1 MMPGTSF
8 DSTDLTRADFAAL
21 AALVREHTGIAMHE
35 HKRVLLQGRL
45 RPRLRTLGLARYGD
59 YIARVRADRAEVQAF
74 INLVTTNDTAFFRTP
89 AVWDYLERDF
99 LPAWVAQSPGR
110 TLRIWSAA
118 AASGEEA
125 YSLAMLCSGFQ
136 ARAPQLNASQLKFAI
151 TATDIDTAVLATAA
165 TGLYEGRTAQRFAE
179 THPELARSHFMPEAG
194 GLRARP
200 ELRAHVRFGEHH
212 LLAPWP
218 GGAQFDLVLLRN
230 VLIYFDED
238 NQKRVL
244 GQVRAAMAP
253 GARLV
258 LGEQESITRIATP
271 FDFEQTHVYR
281 IRQEHA

>member
-1 MMPGTSF
+1 MMPATSF
-8 DSTDLTRADFAAL
+8 DSADLTGADFAAL

-45 RPRLRTLGLARYGD
+45 LPRLRTLGLARYGD

-89 AVWDYLERDF
+89 AVWEYLERDF

-136 ARAPQLNASQLKFAI
+136 ARAPRLHFAI
-151 TATDIDTAVLATAA
+151 NATDIDTAVLATAA

-179 THPELARSHFMPEAG
+179 THPELARTHFTPEG
-194 GLRARP
+194 EGLRARP
-200 ELRAHVRFGEHH
+200 ELRTHVRFGEHH
-212 LLAPWP
+212 LLAPWA

-253 GARLV
+253 GARLI

-281 IRQEHA
+281 IRQEHV

>member
-1 MMPGTSF
+1 MMPANRIESPG
-8 DSTDLTRADFAAL
+8 DELTGADFAAL
-21 AALVREHTGIAMHE
+21 ASLVRQHTGIAMHE

-45 RPRLRTLGLARYGD
+45 RPRLRTLGLVRYGD

-89 AVWDYLERDF
+89 TVWDYLERDF
-99 LPAWVAQSPGR
+99 LPGWVAQFPQR

-136 ARAPQLNASQLKFAI
+136 ARAPELRFSI

-165 TGLYEGRTAQRFAE
+165 TGLYEGRTAQRFVEA
-179 THPELARSHFMPEAG
+179 HPELARTHFTREG
-194 GLRARP
+194 GALRARP
-200 ELRAHVRFGEHH
+200 ELRAHVRFGQHY

-238 NQKRVL
+238 NQQRVL
-244 GQVRAAMAP
+244 GQVHAAMAP
-253 GARLV
+253 GARLI

-271 FDFEQTHVYR
+271 FEFEQAHVYH
-281 IRQEHA
+281 IRQEYA